1 MRHDFLDR
9 HSRLASPV
17 HALPAW
23 AKALATLVLVVT
35 MAAARPS
42 WWPALVVGAVLLAAV
57 AALSR
62 IPAGFLLRRLL
73 LLEPLVVV
81 VAALALWQ
89 PGGGTLFVMLVAR
102 STLSLAAL
110 VLFAN
115 TTPFSEVLDLLRRC
129 RVPSLFVTV
138 LALMY
143 RYIFV
148 LVDEAERLQRA
159 RASRAFSRS
168 AARSWRSVAAGAG
181 RLFVRSSERAERIY
195 AAMCARGWRP

>member
-9 HSRLASPV
+9 YSRLASPI

-23 AKALATLVLVVT
+23 SKALPTLAVVVT
-35 MAAARPS
+35 TAVAGPS
-42 WWPALVVGAVLLAAV
+42 WWPVLVVAAVLLVAV
-57 AALSR
+57 ARLSR

-81 VAALALWQ
+81 VATLALWQ
-89 PGGGTLFVMLVAR
+89 PGGRTLFAMLVAR

-110 VLFAN
+110 ILFAN
-115 TTPFSEVLDLLRRC
+115 TTPFGEVLDLLRPC
-129 RVPSLFVTV
+129 RVPSLLVTV

-143 RYIFV
+143 RYVFV

-168 AARSWRSVAAGAG
+168 AARSWRSAASGAG
-181 RLFVRSSERAERIY
+181 QLFVRSSERAERIY